1 MKKFSIFTA
10 VFTLMIM
17 SFCAT
22 PLFAKDTGAYIG
34 IGGSYA
40 VEDFKMNEDAS
51 TFLGAIVVS
60 EGFDNANGLNLKVG
74 YHINNIFSLE
84 FNYDHLSD
92 FEWDYTEIYAGI
104 QNSVPTDMPMTAEA
118 KVGIKTFM
126 IVGKVAPD
134 FGLKVVR
141 PFVTAGLGVMRS
153 TLDIS
158 DSDTAG
164 DVEYFSDSETGIC
177 FKVGTGI
184 DLFVHENVSVGFELA
199 YVVGDVSLEILDQ
212 EIISECRY
220 VNYTLGVAYHF

>member
-10 VFTLMIM
+10 IFTIMIM
-17 SFCAT
+17 SFCTT
-22 PLFAKDTGAYIG
+22 PLLAEDTGVYIG

-40 VEDFKMNEDAS
+40 VEDFKMNGGSVD
-51 TFLGAIVVS
+51 
-60 EGFDNANGLNLKVG
+60 FDNTNGLNLKVG

-92 FEWDYTEIYAGI
+92 FEFDYTQLYAGT
-104 QNSVPTDMPMTAEA
+104 QNFVPVETPMITEI
-118 KVGIKTFM
+118 KIGIKTFM

-158 DSDTAG
+158 DSDTNG
-164 DVEYFSDSETGIC
+164 DVKYFSDSETDIC
-177 FKVGTGI
+177 FKVGTGV
-184 DLFVHENVSVGFELA
+184 DLFVHENVSVGFEVAYIVGFVDLA
-199 YVVGDVSLEILDQ
+199 VGGED
-212 EIISECRY
+212 IIDECNY
-220 VNYTLGVAYHF
+220 INYTLGVAYHF